1 MDRTMGYGLM
11 VVGLL
16 MGVATITEATVT
28 NALSPRSLV
37 AAAHQAALSLNSYT
51 CRLTSITRHRGANG
65 RYQAEKKNVLNH
77 TFRKPGE
84 VRLEW
89 LEPRR
94 KRGQLAV
101 YDGNTLRAAPTWLPF
116 AVSVRPDSPTGMDDF
131 HHPVYRSD
139 LASLMSIVLQDLPKV
154 TEEAYEGQVAV
165 GQRTAH
171 RVVLQTV
178 DKRVVLDIDTE
189 HNLPL
194 AIEQYDRTSGLL
206 FDGGYF
212 EDLTLNP
219 SLADSLF
226 DL

>member
-1 MDRTMGYGLM
+1 NY
-11 VVGLL
+11 
-16 MGVATITEATVT
+16 
-28 NALSPRSLV
+28 
-37 AAAHQAALSLNSYT
+37 
-51 CRLTSITRHRGANG
+51 
-65 RYQAEKKNVLNH
+65 

-116 AVSVRPDSPTGMDDF
+116 AVSVSPDSPTGMDDF

-194 AIEQYDRTSGLL
+194 AIEQYDRASGLL